1 MSSSLRT
8 TIASLAVIALLAG
21 CGGSDDGAATSESDG
36 ASASSAPALTTEP
49 PATEPP
55 ATEPSAT
62 DPQATEP
69 QATEPP
75 ATDPPDT
82 EPPTT
87 ESTTATSLAG
97 SAGAGE
103 SDAGES
109 DAGDGACLV
118 GDWVVTEEQMNAFYT
133 GLMATVEAPLE
144 ISVVGSAP
152 LSFAADGTY
161 LWAPAFSLALTAAG
175 QSGTGVT
182 GGTLTGE
189 WSVADGVVTTARE
202 VNALTVEVTV
212 GGISFSGDELANGL
226 LNSSP
231 INGVAYTCGDGAP
244 VLDFVTADP
253 DAVVPV
259 TLSPA

>member
-8 TIASLAVIALLAG
+8 AIASLAVIAALAG
-21 CGGSDDGAATSESDG
+21 CGGSDDGAASSGSDA
-36 ASASSAPALTTEP
+36 ASASSAPATTEQ
-49 PATEPP
+49 PATAPP

-69 QATEPP
+69 PATEPP
-75 ATDPPDT
+75 ATEPPAT

-87 ESTTATSLAG
+87 ESTTATSMAT
-97 SAGAGE
+97 SAGDGE
-103 SDAGES
+103 SDV
-109 DAGDGACLV
+109 GDGACLV

-152 LSFAADGTY
+152 LSLAADGTY
-161 LWAPAFSLALTAAG
+161 LWAPAFTLSLNAAG

-182 GGTLTGE
+182 GGSITGE
-189 WSVADGVVTTARE
+189 WSATDGVVTTASE
-202 VNALTVEVTV
+202 VNGLTVEVTV

-231 INGVAYTCGDGAP
+231 INGVGYTCGDAAP

-253 DAVVPV
+253 DVVVPV